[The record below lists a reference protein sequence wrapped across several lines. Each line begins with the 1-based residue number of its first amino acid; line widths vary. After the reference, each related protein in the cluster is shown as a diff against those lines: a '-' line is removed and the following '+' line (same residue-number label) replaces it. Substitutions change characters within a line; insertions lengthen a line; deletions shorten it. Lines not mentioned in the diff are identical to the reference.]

1 MHSGQ
6 KLLSYMTLLESATP
20 SPVGCIKEDLRG
32 KKLSCIEAFEEVMQ
46 AYIHPRLAHIEGRAI
61 EDLYA
66 ALAQGDLQSVFRIDR
81 SLRTRTCPNEID
93 TEMRRSGRKL
103 LKLSKSLYPWMNFA
117 PLAEAIQSEIAFG
130 CPATF
135 YAWINFHLEIERSEA
150 AAAYLYHHATLYV
163 EHCSRLLELND
174 VSRRKLLIRMID
186 DISLRWSLVRTA
198 DTPSSSEYET
208 LYDAPIQ
215 KML

>member
-20 SPVGCIKEDLRG
+20 SPVGCIKEDLNG
-32 KKLSCIEAFEEVMQ
+32 KRLGCIEAFEEVMR

-61 EDLYA
+61 EDLYT
-66 ALAQGDLQSVFRIDR
+66 ALTHGDFQSVFRIDR
-81 SLRTRTCPNEID
+81 SLRTRTCPNDID

-103 LKLSKSLYPWMNFA
+103 LKLSKSLYPWMDFS
-117 PLAEAIQSEIAFG
+117 PIAEAIQSETAFG
-130 CPATF
+130 CPATL
-135 YAWINFHLEIERSEA
+135 YAWINFHLEIECSEA
-150 AAAYLYHHATLYV
+150 AASYLYHHATQYV
-163 EHCSRLLELND
+163 EYCSRLLELDD

-186 DISLRWSLVRTA
+186 DISLRWSLVRTI
-198 DTPSSSEYET
+198 DHFPFLEHEN